1 MGIHVHSWNNLT
13 ILTILLFSFEY
24 FKVSGVGYN
33 LEGKITT
40 EETYLNQGHLVERDV
55 VADPSNHPGIRKIV
69 EV

>member
-1 MGIHVHSWNNLT
+1 MRIYVHSWNNLT
-13 ILTILLFSFEY
+13 FFFLLFSFEY